1 MIIANVK
8 SAQDLQSK
16 RTLQQ
21 QLLDLEVSNEAEL
34 EKRVKDY
41 KNPNKPI
48 PVAPEYKTNAELQKD
63 KIAQERQAIKNME
76 ELGFDYAKSAELVAW
91 LSSSL
96 INKLV
101 EFNANYKGIKKELTE
116 TTNPKLINLDF
127 LKNYLEKYFE
137 DIDINYG
144 RKFSKDAMS
153 GSSAPATIDE
163 LGDIVPN
170 NAQIRSVL
178 QLIGRVMENV
188 RRQTYS
194 EITAE
199 VEASKRFLEV
209 NKVSP
214 AMLERFNERDRRD
227 YNNGRRVESK
237 KVEDGEKYLSFIR
250 ELLPKL
256 RYGAT
261 LLDLYSVVLP
271 SYETFNLLK
280 TGLTQQERS
289 DVIRRYI
296 TILKSIQFLSKAGV
310 DELGEEIDSIESR
323 DPIELDAL
331 NRFNNKLMKSLSFLT
346 KEKGADAISKLQRD
360 IEVLL
365 NQNGKMAELDEIKSL
380 NDIREKRIREAEVAV
395 KEAQRPNIEEAIDTA
410 DLREGR
416 VVDERDGDEYQ
427 SRVDIGAERDRMR
440 EREEDIERMR
450 EIQLEISSNR
460 ERNRE
465 RIRQGLEEKEPPLY
479 LFEPDVNRPPPPSRN
494 RERQQVLRNIQELT
508 NQFAM
513 ELDTMYYGGEGGAGA
528 DEGSAINTA
537 KGFLKQYAGKSDK
550 QLGQRKGAG
559 EDRDDYF
566 ERLKQMIQEYAE
578 AKHNRLSDRM
588 ATGDITEPAE
598 YDYIA
603 NLERARIY
611 NRKNVPTADTST
623 YGVGL
628 KKALKQHFREDEA
641 EMKNMARELRRHK
654 AVEKK
659 IDAYAKGEDS
669 SDDEKKGG
677 GSHLGFRHRKVKV
690 GKGISVKE
698 QPSYKTF
705 GKYVIHMGHLLD
717 KNVANF
723 KYPSLGSIP
732 HIKPLTISEDYKEFI
747 LDTIKDGRPNDRVFH
762 KLPTE
767 EQRHFERVVAGAGLV
782 DTFKLKRNHTEQ
794 ERKEAERFNLLRGEV
809 LAGNNSDK
817 VMKELRSLIVRFM
830 NEGRIQQ
837 KEGTTML
844 LELSSI

>member
-41 KNPNKPI
+41 KNPNKPVPI
-48 PVAPEYKTNAELQKD
+48 APEYKTNAELQKD
-63 KIAQERQAIKNME
+63 KIAQERTAIKNME

-101 EFNANYKGIKKELTE
+101 EFNANFKGIKKELTE

-127 LKNYLEKYFE
+127 VKNYLEKYFE

-163 LGDIVPN
+163 LGDMVPQQPLIEELRRIVGSIIGVVRSRTFREI
-170 NAQIRSVL
+170 QSDIR
-178 QLIGRVMENV
+178 E
-188 RRQTYS
+188 
-194 EITAE
+194 AE
-199 VEASKRFLEV
+199 LFIEDQSLT
-209 NKVSP
+209 P
-214 AMLERFNERDRRD
+214 AEQQALNERERMD
-227 YNNGRRVESK
+227 YRNGMRMERK
-237 KVEDGEKYLSFIR
+237 KIEDGNKYLSFIQ
-250 ELLPKL
+250 ELIPKM
-256 RYGAT
+256 RYAET
-261 LLDLYSVVLP
+261 LVDLYSALLP
-271 SYETFNLLK
+271 TYQTFNLLK
-280 TGLTQQERS
+280 TGLTQQERG

-296 TILKSIQFLSKAGV
+296 TILKSIQFLSRAGV
-310 DELGEEIDSIESR
+310 EELLDEARRIASR

-331 NRFNNKLMKSLSFLT
+331 NIFVNKLSKSLSFLT
-346 KEKGADAISKLQRD
+346 KEKGADQISKLQRD
-360 IEVLL
+360 IEVLM
-365 NQNGKMAELDEIKSL
+365 NQSGKMAELDQMKSL
-380 NDIREKRIREAEVAV
+380 NEVREQRIAEAEVAV
-395 KEAQRPNIEEAIDTA
+395 KASLDRREIEAFDRSDMREE
-410 DLREGR
+410 R
-416 VVDERDGDEYQ
+416 
-427 SRVDIGAERDRMR
+427 SRVDYGRDLRDQIAREDDINR
-440 EREEDIERMR
+440 EREIA
-450 EIQLEISSNR
+450 LEISAKR
-460 ERNRE
+460 EQIKR
-465 RIRQGLEEKEPPLY
+465 GLADSMVGLFPPDEGD
-479 LFEPDVNRPPPPSRN
+479 FARPEPPSRN
-494 RERQQVLRNIQELT
+494 QARQQVLRDIQDLHANFAEELMGM
-508 NQFAM
+508 FDVDM
-513 ELDTMYYGGEGGAGA
+513 
-528 DEGSAINTA
+528 GSAVNTA
-537 KGFLKQYAGKSDK
+537 KGFLKQYAGKSDS
-550 QLGQRKGAG
+550 QLGRRVKAG
-559 EDRDDYF
+559 ETQEEHF
-566 ERLKQMIQEYAE
+566 ERLMEMISQYADAKE
-578 AKHNRLSDRM
+578 ARISERM
-588 ATGDITEPAE
+588 RTGDIRDPLD
-598 YDYIA
+598 YDYYA
-603 NLERARIY
+603 NADRARIY
-611 NRKNVPTADTST
+611 TRRNAPTADTST

-654 AVEKK
+654 TMEKK
-659 IDAYAKGEDS
+659 IDAYAES
-669 SDDEKKGG
+669 SSEDEKKGG

-717 KNVANF
+717 RNVANF

-747 LDTIKDGRPNDRVFH
+747 IDTIKDGKPNDRVFN

-782 DTFKLKRNHTEQ
+782 DTFKLKRNHTDQ

>member
-101 EFNANYKGIKKELTE
+101 EFNANFKGIKKELTE

-127 LKNYLEKYFE
+127 VKNYLEKYFE

-163 LGDIVPN
+163 LGDMVPSS
-170 NAQIRSVL
+170 AQIEA
-178 QLIGRVMENV
+178 LIQVMGRVIGEV
-188 RRQTYS
+188 RSQRYR
-194 EITAE
+194 ELTAE
-199 VEASKRFLEV
+199 VEASKRFIEENELTR
-209 NKVSP
+209 
-214 AMLERFNERDRRD
+214 AMYDAMSERDRRD
-227 YNNGRRVESK
+227 YTNGIRVERK

-256 RYGAT
+256 RYAST
-261 LLDLYSVVLP
+261 LADLYSVILP
-271 SYETFNLLK
+271 TPETFALLK
-280 TGLTQQERS
+280 TGLTQQERA

-296 TILKSIQFLSKAGV
+296 TILKSIQFLSRAGV
-310 DELGEEIDSIESR
+310 DELLEDLSNVESR
-323 DPIELDAL
+323 EPIELDAL
-331 NRFNNKLMKSLSFLT
+331 NRFNNKLIKSLSFLT

-380 NDIREKRIREAEVAV
+380 NNIREQRIAEAEVAV
-395 KEAQRPNIEEAIDTA
+395 KEAQRPRIEAGVEGNAGLSLRAGRDADRFGEEYIRKVDRDE
-410 DLREGR
+410 DLREQYAR
-416 VVDERDGDEYQ
+416 EEEV
-427 SRVDIGAERDRMR
+427 ERDRAIALELSAVREQNKNRIMAGLPPVDMR
-440 EREEDIERMR
+440 DEY
-450 EIQLEISSNR
+450 
-460 ERNRE
+460 
-465 RIRQGLEEKEPPLY
+465 G
-479 LFEPDVNRPPPPSRN
+479 FEPNRPEAQSRN
-494 RERQQVLRNIQELT
+494 QARQQVLRDIQDLSIKFAEELT
-508 NQFAM
+508 G
-513 ELDTMYYGGEGGAGA
+513 MYEA

-537 KGFLKQYAGKSDK
+537 KGFLKQYAGKSDT
-550 QLGQRKGAG
+550 QLGRRTKSG
-559 EDRDDYF
+559 ETRDEHF
-566 ERLKQMIQEYAE
+566 ERLMEMISQYADAKE
-578 AKHNRLSDRM
+578 ARVSERM
-588 ATGDITEPAE
+588 RTGDIRDPLD
-598 YDYIA
+598 YDYYA
-603 NLERARIY
+603 NADRARIFS
-611 NRKNVPTADTST
+611 RKNVATADTST

-641 EMKNMARELRRHK
+641 ELKNMARELRRHK
-654 AVEKK
+654 TMEKK
-659 IDAYAKGEDS
+659 IDAYAES
-669 SDDEKKGG
+669 SSEDEKKGG

-717 KNVANF
+717 RNVANF

-747 LDTIKDGRPNDRVFH
+747 LDTIKDGKPNDRVFN

>member
-16 RTLQQ
+16 KTLQQ

-63 KIAQERQAIKNME
+63 KIAQERTAIKNME

-127 LKNYLEKYFE
+127 IKNYLEKYFE

-170 NAQIRSVL
+170 NAQIRTLL
-178 QLIGRVMENV
+178 QLIGRVMEKV
-188 RRQTYS
+188 RKQTYA

-199 VEASKRFLEV
+199 VETSKRFLEV
-209 NKVSP
+209 NKVSS
-214 AMLERFNERDRRD
+214 AMLESFSERDRRD
-227 YNNGRRVESK
+227 YTNGRRVESK
-237 KVEDGEKYLSFIR
+237 KIEDGEKYLSFIR

-261 LLDLYSVVLP
+261 LLDLYSVIIP
-271 SYETFNLLK
+271 SPETFNLLK
-280 TGLTQQERS
+280 TGLTQQERG
-289 DVIRRYI
+289 DIIRRYI
-296 TILKSIQFLSKAGV
+296 TILKSIQFLSRAGV
-310 DELGEEIDSIESR
+310 DELGEEIDRIESR
-323 DPIELDAL
+323 EPIELDAL
-331 NRFNNKLMKSLSFLT
+331 NRFINKLIKSLSFLT

-395 KEAQRPNIEEAIDTA
+395 KEAQRPNIEEAIDRA

-416 VVDERDGDEYQ
+416 VLDERDGDEYQ
-427 SRVDIGAERDRMR
+427 SRVDIGAERERMR

-450 EIQLEISSNR
+450 QIQLEVSNYR
-460 ERNRE
+460 EQNRD
-465 RIRQGLEEKEPPLY
+465 RILRGLEEKENPLY
-479 LFEPDVNRPPPPSRN
+479 LFEPEVDRPPLPSRN
-494 RERQQVLRNIQELT
+494 RERQQVLRTIQDLSIKFAEEL
-508 NQFAM
+508 N
-513 ELDTMYYGGEGGAGA
+513 TMYET

-537 KGFLKQYAGKSDK
+537 KGFLKQYAGKSDT
-550 QLGQRKGAG
+550 QLGRRTKSG
-559 EDRDDYF
+559 ETREEHF
-566 ERLKQMIQEYAE
+566 ERLLTMIGEYAE
-578 AKHNRLSDRM
+578 AKEARLSERM
-588 ATGDITEPAE
+588 RTGDIKEPAE
-598 YDYIA
+598 YDYVA
-603 NLERARIY
+603 GLDRATIY
-611 NRKNVPTADTST
+611 NRRNAPTGDTST

-628 KKALKQHFREDEA
+628 KKALRQHFREDEA
-641 EMKNMARELRRHK
+641 ELKNMARELRRHK
-654 AVEKK
+654 AEERK
-659 IDAYAKGEDS
+659 IDAYAKGGDS

-717 KNVANF
+717 RNVANF

-747 LDTIKDGRPNDRVFH
+747 LDTIKDGRPNERTFN